1 MQVEAAE
8 AAPTAPAEVTLI
20 LLNQLDLEEDEE
32 EVTPILTIQLDLR
45 EDEEE
50 ALGEEFARE
59 AAQAVAFQ
67 SMRVRLP
74 FIERMPLRRARLM
87 AYVC

>member
-1 MQVEAAE
+1 MALA
-8 AAPTAPAEVTLI
+8 
-20 LLNQLDLEEDEE
+20 
-32 EVTPILTIQLDLR
+32 EVTPILLIQLGLEEEEEEVSPILMIQLDLG